1 MSRGSIL
8 CIVGTGTGV
17 GKTHVAAA
25 LLRQLRAGG
34 AQAVGW
40 KPVESGVGEGGAG
53 QQGDGEGEDE
63 RALHQAT
70 GVHCPTLLRLRAP
83 ISPHL
88 AARRQGACI
97 DGAAIE
103 RRLEELAARWP
114 LVVLEL
120 AGGWFSPFDDA
131 RDNADWL
138 CALPEALRAR
148 LRPVLVAPDRLGVL
162 HDVSAAVR
170 AAANLRPAPLAPL
183 AVVLSAP
190 AQGDDASGSNA
201 AELAERGPTRGLPVL
216 SLPRAPVEELAH
228 HPAMQALAAL
238 VSADH

>member
-34 AQAVGW
+34 VQAVGW
-40 KPVESGVGEGGAG
+40 KPVESGVGGGGAAPE
-53 QQGDGEGEDE
+53 GEGEDE
-63 RALHQAT
+63 LALHQAT

-138 CALPEALRAR
+138 AALRAR
-148 LRPVLVAPDRLGVL
+148 LRLVLVAPDRLGVL
-162 HDVSAAVR
+162 HDVSAVVR
-170 AAANLRPAPLAPL
+170 AAASLRPAPLAPL

-228 HPAMQALAAL
+228 HPAMQELAAL
-238 VSADH
+238 VSAEL

>member
-1 MSRGSIL
+1 MSRGSII

-34 AQAVGW
+34 ARAVGW
-40 KPVESGVGEGGAG
+40 KPVESGVAEGGAG
-53 QQGDGEGEDE
+53 RQGEDE
-63 RALHQAT
+63 LALHQAT
-70 GVHCPTLLRLRAP
+70 GVHCPTLLRLREP

-88 AARRQGACI
+88 AARRQGALI

-103 RRLEELAARWP
+103 RRLEELAAQWP

-138 CALPEALRAR
+138 AALPGSLRAR
-148 LRPVLVAPDRLGVL
+148 LRLVLVAPDRLGVL
-162 HDVSAAVR
+162 HDISAVVR
-170 AAANLRPAPLAPL
+170 AAASLRPAPLVPL
-183 AVVLSAP
+183 AVALSAP
-190 AQGDDASGSNA
+190 AQDDDASGSNA
-201 AELAERGPTRGLPVL
+201 AELAGRGPTRGLPVL
-216 SLPRAPVEELAH
+216 SLPRAPVEALAQ
-228 HPAMQALAAL
+228 HPTMLELAAL
-238 VSADH
+238 VSAAR